1 MHLDSGSL
9 SSDATPECGRQTSA
23 TLARPEWLAR
33 QRAYVARVSEW
44 ADARVARATRDVS
57 DPVYDFL
64 FEYYPFRPSHLKR
77 WSPGVGV
84 VLQDAELS
92 ELDWADDFQV
102 EADGA
107 YIPALSFPERRRDF
121 LEWAH
126 KYLTGIAAR
135 PPQFSCFGLHEWAMV
150 YRCEKPRHTQV
161 PMRLSR
167 QEIDKVVESSDLRC
181 THYDAF
187 RFFTPGAVPLNKN
200 RLTRELTTDFDQ
212 RACIHVTM
220 DLYRFAH
227 KIAPWATSEL
237 IGDAF
242 LLAADARR
250 IDMRASPYDLQA
262 QGFEPI
268 RVETA
273 TGREEYINEQ
283 RRLAELAVPIRQ
295 RLIDVY
301 GELIGAYK
309 RYEGPQRLER

>member
-1 MHLDSGSL
+1 MQLDSDSSTVGTAPHREPQPSTSL
-9 SSDATPECGRQTSA
+9 PRH
-23 TLARPEWLAR
+23 EWVER
-33 QRAYVARVSEW
+33 QRAHIARVSEW
-44 ADARVARATRDVS
+44 ADSRVARATRDIL

-64 FEYYPFRPSHLKR
+64 FTYYPFRPSHLKR
-77 WSPGVGV
+77 WSPGIGV
-84 VLQDAELS
+84 KLQDAHAH
-92 ELDWADDFQV
+92 ELDWADDFRF

-107 YIPALSFPERRRDF
+107 YISQSSFPERRRPF

-150 YRCEKPRHTQV
+150 YRCEAPRHSQV
-161 PMRLSR
+161 PMRLSPE
-167 QEIDKVVESSDLRC
+167 EIDKVVESSDLRC

-187 RFFTPGAVPLNKN
+187 RFFTPEAVPLNKN
-200 RLTRELTTDFDQ
+200 RLTRDVTTEFDQ

-227 KIAPWATSEL
+227 KIAPWCSSEL

-262 QGFEPI
+262 DGFEPI
-268 RVETA
+268 RVET
-273 TGREEYINEQ
+273 TSGREDYINEQ
-283 RRLAELAVPIRQ
+283 RRLAELAAPIRQ
-295 RLIDVY
+295 RLIGVY
-301 GELIGAYK
+301 GELISAYK
-309 RYEGPQRLER
+309 DAIPSPLAGT